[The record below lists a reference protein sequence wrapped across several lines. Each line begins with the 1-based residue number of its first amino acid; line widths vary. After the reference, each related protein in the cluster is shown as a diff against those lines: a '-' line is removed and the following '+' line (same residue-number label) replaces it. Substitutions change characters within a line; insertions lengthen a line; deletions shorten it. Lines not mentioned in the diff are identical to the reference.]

1 MGSYVLRI
9 KKRYLLIFL
18 LVLLLLANSIEFMIF
33 GLEKNE
39 ERIKEAIEEYLKE
52 GVITEEEALQLK
64 RDFEGGLNNDLRVVI
79 LTTFTLISSI
89 IGLIKILINSFILFT
104 SGIISKIEEN
114 YSTFL
119 KILVLASFPIILIR
133 ILETSLGTNFN
144 YVIIYIIK
152 LLFIAYLLGFYSTN
166 KYKIVASLS
175 LFTLF
180 NLIIFKISNLTLF

>member
-1 MGSYVLRI
+1 M
-9 KKRYLLIFL
+9 IFL